1 MILGATFYWMD
12 DKENKEQPII
22 KRDYLPDGIVALEN
36 AQRIAIAQNQNA
48 INFDHIFWWSY
59 GVIREDKN
67 FPTFSSIVW
76 FNNAKKLD
84 EYYMQWIQNI
94 VKNRKDIPDEH
105 RMRIQKVV
113 LDEIVKNLNQRHYT
127 RPDFCFLFCTSFLN
141 LSNGNQAIWLLIDD
155 NINVKMCMEN
165 CEKLVNNPIARRSG
179 VFAFL
184 QILSKIFK
192 DISLDPSKVQTMI
205 NINDNLNE
213 LEAFL
218 KENDVSNPENSVES
232 EIWQDYDQN
241 IDANWTATKKKEE
254 KKLNIEYF
262 GTDLTRECKNGFID
276 PIIWRE
282 KEINQVIYTLLRKTK
297 NNPLLIWEPG
307 VGKTAIVEWLAQR
320 INEWKV
326 PDKLKGKRLFL
337 LDMGTLVA
345 GTKYRGEF
353 EARMKS
359 ILDEAVDPS
368 NNIIL
373 FIDEVHTIIGAGGQ
387 DHNDAAQMLKP
398 MLSRWKIK
406 LIGATTFDEY
416 QKVIEK
422 DAALK
427 RRFQEVVVNEPDNE
441 STQLIIEWLKK
452 TYEDFHGVQISPDA
466 ISAAINLSKRY
477 ILNKHLPDKAL
488 DILDEA
494 CARKSTMQEKLEVN
508 DDYQKAEKEIESIQK
523 KITKAI
529 ENQDYFTAADLKE
542 KEENL
547 KQKLQSIRNK
557 STIPTHLRSMIDAK
571 DIGNVLAEK
580 TWIPVNIVNE
590 DEITKL
596 KRLKGT
602 LKESIIGQDE
612 AVDAVVKTLT
622 RSRLSMVDKKKPI
635 GSFLFLGP
643 SGVGKTYLAKLIAKD
658 YFGDESAMI
667 RFDMSEFMEK
677 FSVSKLIWSP
687 AGYVGFEEWG
697 GLTEAVRRKPYSVIL
712 FDEIEK
718 ASPDVLNILLQI
730 LDEWQLKDSK
740 WRLIDFKSTIIIM
753 TSNIGSEE
761 FSKKQVSI
769 GFSTGT
775 EKEMNEKDFDLVKER
790 VIDQLKTSL
799 TPELLNRIDH
809 KVVFRPLSKDDLKA
823 IFNMQLATFLDAWK
837 WKEWIKLPKFT
848 AKQVKDIIEKI
859 YDPQY
864 GARPVE
870 RYIQN
875 DIEWELINSVLE
887 AN

>member
-1 MILGATFYWMD
+1 MILGATFYWMEEF
-12 DKENKEQPII
+12 ENKEQPIT
-22 KRDYLPDGIVALEN
+22 KWEYLPDWIVALEN
-36 AQRIAIAQNQNA
+36 AQRIAIAQNKKT
-48 INFDHIFWWSY
+48 ISFEHIFWWSY
-59 GVIREDKN
+59 GVIREDKC
-67 FPTFSSIVW
+67 FAIFASIIW
-76 FNNAKKLD
+76 FNRAKILD
-84 EYYMQWIQNI
+84 EYYIQRIQNI
-94 VKNRKDIPDEH
+94 VRNRKDISENQ
-105 RMRIQKVV
+105 RMNMQSNVKNA
-113 LDEIVKNLNQRHYT
+113 IVKNLKKWNFS
-127 RPDFCFLFCTSFLN
+127 RPDFCFLFYTSFLN
-141 LSNGNQAIWLLIDD
+141 LSNENQIIWLLQDDKIDLK
-155 NINVKMCMEN
+155 NCMQN
-165 CEKLVNNPIARRSG
+165 CEKLVNNPIACRQG

-184 QILSKIFK
+184 QILSKIF
-192 DISLDPSKVQTMI
+192 DSISLDPSKIETMI
-205 NINDNLNE
+205 NINENLNE

-218 KENDVSNPENSVES
+218 KQNDLLSPENSVES

-241 IDANWTATKKKEE
+241 IDANGTSTKKKEE

-282 KEINQVIYTLLRKTK
+282 KEIDQVIYTLLRKTK

-307 VGKTAIVEWLAQR
+307 VWKTAIVEWLAQR

-326 PDKLKGKRLFL
+326 PDKLRWKHLFL

-373 FIDEVHTIIGAGGQ
+373 FIDEVHTIIWAGWQ

-441 STQLIIEWLKK
+441 TTKLIIEWLKK
-452 TYEDFHGVQISPDA
+452 TYEDFHGVQISADA

-508 DDYQKAEKEIESIQK
+508 DDYQKAEKEIELIQK

-529 ENQDYFTAADLKE
+529 ESQDYFTAADLKE

-557 STIPTHLRSMIDAK
+557 SSIPTHLRSTINAE
-571 DIGNVLAEK
+571 DIWNVLAEK
-580 TWIPVNIVNE
+580 TGIPVNIVNE
-590 DEITKL
+590 DEVSKL
-596 KRLKGT
+596 KRLKST
-602 LKESIIGQDE
+602 LKESIVGQDE

-622 RSRLSMVDKKKPI
+622 RSRLSMIDKRKPI
-635 GSFLFLGP
+635 GSFLFMGP
-643 SGVGKTYLAKLIAKD
+643 SWVGKTYLAKLIAKD

-753 TSNIGSEE
+753 TSNIWSDE

-769 GFSTGT
+769 GFSTENK
-775 EKEMNEKDFDLVKER
+775 EKMNDKDFDLIKER
-790 VIDQLKTSL
+790 VIDQLKNSL
-799 TPELLNRIDH
+799 SPELLNRIDY
-809 KVVFRPLSKDDLKA
+809 KVVFRPLSKAHLKD
-823 IFNMQLATFLDAWK
+823 IFDMQIETFLDAWR

-848 AKQVKDIIEKI
+848 AKQVKEIIEKI

-864 GARPVE
+864 WARPVE